1 MSQPVF
7 QIVSFD
13 AGAGPVVGLREQDRY
28 YPSAT
33 FASVREILD
42 QWPLALEKL
51 ATAAQRMAARTPLT
65 GVRLLA
71 PLAEPRNIYI
81 TGANYTDHIE
91 EMARAFNLQLIG
103 DAKAKGHPPWFMPKA
118 TTAVVG
124 PGARVGI
131 PAGVERLDWEVEL
144 AVIIGRPGRDI
155 PPDAAL
161 DYVAGYTVANDLSA
175 RDRMARDYEAPESA
189 FRLDWMRH
197 KSFDGSCPLGPAIT
211 PSVLVPDVQNL
222 AIKLW
227 VNDELMQD
235 SHTSRMIYGVADLVS
250 GLSRQISVHPGD
262 VILTGTPSGVGSA
275 RQRFLRPG
283 DRVRQWIEQVGEF
296 EFTIA

>member
-1 MSQPVF
+1 MF

-13 AGAGPVVGLREQDRY
+13 AGDGPVVGLRDGDKY
-28 YPSAT
+28 YDSAT
-33 FASVREILD
+33 FGSMREIID

-51 ATAAQRMAARTPLT
+51 DTAAERMAARTPLHD
-65 GVRLLA
+65 VKLLA

-91 EMARAFNLQLIG
+91 EMARAFGLELIA
-103 DAKAKGHPPWFMPKA
+103 DAKAAGHPPWFLPKS
-118 TTAVVG
+118 TSSVVG
-124 PGARVGI
+124 PGAAVGV
-131 PAGVERLDWEVEL
+131 PPGVNKLDWEVEL
-144 AVIIGRPGRDI
+144 AVIIGRSGKDI
-155 PPDAAL
+155 PVAQAL

-175 RDRMARDYEAPESA
+175 RDRMARDYESADSA
-189 FRLDWMRH
+189 FRLDWLRH
-197 KSFDGSCPLGPAIT
+197 KSFDASCPMGPAIT
-211 PSVLVPDVQNL
+211 PAVLVPDVQDL
-222 AIKLW
+222 ALKLW

-235 SHTSRMIYGVADLVS
+235 SHTSRMIYSVADLVS
-250 GLSRQISVHPGD
+250 GLSQQITINPGD

-296 EFTIA
+296 EFTIT